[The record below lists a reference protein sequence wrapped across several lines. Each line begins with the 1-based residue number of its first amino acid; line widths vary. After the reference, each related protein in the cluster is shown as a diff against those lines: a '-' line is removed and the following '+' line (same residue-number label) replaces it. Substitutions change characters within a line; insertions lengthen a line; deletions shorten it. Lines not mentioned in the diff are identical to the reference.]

1 MNWKYVKPLKSK
13 KLIKNFESKFNYKF
27 PNSFISIVNKYNGG
41 RPEKALFDTYMFNQ
55 RAIKSLLSFNEGDKE
70 TMWKISEWNKSE
82 LNNEYISFAIDN
94 FGNLICFSIEDN
106 SVVFLE
112 LESLNVEKIADDFD
126 TFINN
131 LYSK

>member
-41 RPEKALFDTYMFNQ
+41 RPEKALFDTDMSNQ

-82 LNNEYISFAIDN
+82 LNDEYISFAIDN

-112 LESLNVEKIADDFD
+112 LESLNIEKIADDFD